1 MMANK
6 IHTYIHTYKHTYIR
20 LSFVSIKLNENV
32 FGSKQFKN
40 YRELSN
46 TIIDRSNIYD
56 SFKKRL
62 DKLKDS
68 IFNFNIICYF

>member
-46 TIIDRSNIYD
+46 TIIDRSNIYG

-68 IFNFNIICYF
+68 VFNLNIICYF

>member
-6 IHTYIHTYKHTYIR
+6 IHTYIHRYIHTYIR
-20 LSFVSIKLNENV
+20 LSFVSRKLNENV

-40 YRELSN
+40 YCELSN
-46 TIIDRSNIYD
+46 TIIDRSKLYD
-56 SFKKRL
+56 SFKKRF

-68 IFNFNIICYF
+68 IFNLNVICYF